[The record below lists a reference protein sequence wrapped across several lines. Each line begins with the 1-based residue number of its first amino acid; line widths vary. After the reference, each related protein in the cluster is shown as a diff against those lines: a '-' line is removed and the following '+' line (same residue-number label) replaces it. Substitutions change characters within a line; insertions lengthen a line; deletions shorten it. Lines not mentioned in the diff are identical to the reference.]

1 MSGYMVQHMCG
12 GQGAAYKSWFSLS
25 MWVHGL
31 SGLAAGAPFPLRL
44 FAGPTSYFFDMFL

>member
-44 FAGPTSYFFDMFL
+44 FAGPTSYFF